1 MRFNK
6 DASYRLAVWRVL
18 IADFFQRY
26 IHADDA
32 VLDLGCGYGEFINQ
46 VASRKRF
53 AMDLNP
59 EAPNRLAADVQ
70 CLLQD
75 CSAKWPL
82 ENDSLNLVFTSNFF
96 EHLEKELD
104 DCGFLRN
111 AEKRPSMVRNIRN
124 LFQRTG
130 LTHQEI
136 RTLHG
141 IVAELATYRQRRK
154 RG

>member
-1 MRFNK
+1 MLLLG
-6 DASYRLAVWRVL
+6 YEW
-18 IADFFQRY
+18 FQ
-26 IHADDA
+26 
-32 VLDLGCGYGEFINQ
+32 
-46 VASRKRF
+46 
-53 AMDLNP
+53 
-59 EAPNRLAADVQ
+59 AADKTPPSELVTNETRPAVKAE
-70 CLLQD
+70 LL
-75 CSAKWPL
+75 
-82 ENDSLNLVFTSNFF
+82 NFF